1 MEEKIFQRLVAL
13 LGKKSSIS
21 ERTLRNWSG
30 RLSKKVADESA
41 LTDEFYGDVLEELKD
56 FEGQLNHAVA
66 TAVRGALDKPKST
79 DEKSKPADE
88 KSKPTDTPSADNVHL
103 SDDFVKRF
111 DVLERSL
118 SDFLASQKRSS
129 FELSVRNGLEG
140 AGLDDKFLL
149 DYALLKVGIDDATD
163 VAGNVSA
170 IRKVYDELLSEQSV
184 RSGVPMSGN
193 GDFVGQRSVADVD
206 EAIKEDMKLFNLN
219 V

>member
-88 KSKPTDTPSADNVHL
+88 KSKPTETPSADNVHL

>member
-88 KSKPTDTPSADNVHL
+88 KSKPTETPSADNVHL

-111 DVLERSL
+111 DVLERSM